1 MKKSELQKLVKEAI
15 EEVKQENL
23 QPEGKIS
30 RILGG
35 AALLAALLMGNA
47 KLNNKIYD
55 QSPKLKVLVQK
66 LEKAKAD
73 KDQEKIMIA
82 MQKAND
88 EVVRNLKE
96 GQMCEEI
103 NKIPFKI
110 YHEYGLSEFIRH
122 RIGHG
127 MGFEGHEAPWLS
139 PGDKMS
145 LAKLILPNFIVSIF
159 SLSNRFLKFSISA
172 SNLIF
177 SSFSDSISFSK
188 IFSSS
193 FSFSLICPD

>member
-30 RILGG
+30 KILGG

-73 KDQEKIMIA
+73 GNEELVDKIEDQIKFQKI
-82 MQKAND
+82 
-88 EVVRNLKE
+88 
-96 GQMCEEI
+96 
-103 NKIPFKI
+103 
-110 YHEYGLSEFIRH
+110 
-122 RIGHG
+122 RI
-127 MGFEGHEAPWLS
+127 
-139 PGDKMS
+139 D
-145 LAKLILPNFIVSIF
+145 V
-159 SLSNRFLKFSISA
+159 NR
-172 SNLIF
+172 
-177 SSFSDSISFSK
+177 
-188 IFSSS
+188 
-193 FSFSLICPD
+193 

>member
-66 LEKAKAD
+66 LEKAK
-73 KDQEKIMIA
+73 
-82 MQKAND
+82 KAN
-88 EVVRNLKE
+88 NKE
-96 GQMCEEI
+96 LVDKIEKEI
-103 NKIPFKI
+103 KFQKI
-110 YHEYGLSEFIRH
+110 
-122 RIGHG
+122 RI
-127 MGFEGHEAPWLS
+127 
-139 PGDKMS
+139 D
-145 LAKLILPNFIVSIF
+145 V
-159 SLSNRFLKFSISA
+159 NR
-172 SNLIF
+172 
-177 SSFSDSISFSK
+177 
-188 IFSSS
+188 
-193 FSFSLICPD
+193 

>member
-23 QPEGKIS
+23 QQEGKLG

-73 KDQEKIMIA
+73 SNEELVDKIEDQIKFQKI
-82 MQKAND
+82 
-88 EVVRNLKE
+88 
-96 GQMCEEI
+96 
-103 NKIPFKI
+103 
-110 YHEYGLSEFIRH
+110 
-122 RIGHG
+122 RI
-127 MGFEGHEAPWLS
+127 
-139 PGDKMS
+139 D
-145 LAKLILPNFIVSIF
+145 V
-159 SLSNRFLKFSISA
+159 NR
-172 SNLIF
+172 
-177 SSFSDSISFSK
+177 
-188 IFSSS
+188 
-193 FSFSLICPD
+193 

>member
-73 KDQEKIMIA
+73 GNEELVDKIEDQIKFQKI
-82 MQKAND
+82 
-88 EVVRNLKE
+88 
-96 GQMCEEI
+96 
-103 NKIPFKI
+103 
-110 YHEYGLSEFIRH
+110 
-122 RIGHG
+122 RI
-127 MGFEGHEAPWLS
+127 
-139 PGDKMS
+139 D
-145 LAKLILPNFIVSIF
+145 V
-159 SLSNRFLKFSISA
+159 NR
-172 SNLIF
+172 
-177 SSFSDSISFSK
+177 
-188 IFSSS
+188 
-193 FSFSLICPD
+193 

>member
-23 QPEGKIS
+23 QQEGKLG

-73 KDQEKIMIA
+73 GNEEFVDKIEDQIKFQKI
-82 MQKAND
+82 
-88 EVVRNLKE
+88 
-96 GQMCEEI
+96 
-103 NKIPFKI
+103 
-110 YHEYGLSEFIRH
+110 
-122 RIGHG
+122 RI
-127 MGFEGHEAPWLS
+127 
-139 PGDKMS
+139 D
-145 LAKLILPNFIVSIF
+145 V
-159 SLSNRFLKFSISA
+159 NR
-172 SNLIF
+172 
-177 SSFSDSISFSK
+177 
-188 IFSSS
+188 
-193 FSFSLICPD
+193 

>member
-73 KDQEKIMIA
+73 NDKEKIKDIA
-82 MQKAND
+82 RK
-88 EVVRNLKE
+88 LKDR
-96 GQMCEEI
+96 
-103 NKIPFKI
+103 KIAVTQFK
-110 YHEYGLSEFIRH
+110 
-122 RIGHG
+122 
-127 MGFEGHEAPWLS
+127 
-139 PGDKMS
+139 
-145 LAKLILPNFIVSIF
+145 
-159 SLSNRFLKFSISA
+159 
-172 SNLIF
+172 
-177 SSFSDSISFSK
+177 
-188 IFSSS
+188 
-193 FSFSLICPD
+193 

>member
-35 AALLAALLMGNA
+35 AALLAALLIGNA

-73 KDQEKIMIA
+73 GNEELVDKIEDQIKFQKI
-82 MQKAND
+82 
-88 EVVRNLKE
+88 
-96 GQMCEEI
+96 
-103 NKIPFKI
+103 
-110 YHEYGLSEFIRH
+110 
-122 RIGHG
+122 RI
-127 MGFEGHEAPWLS
+127 
-139 PGDKMS
+139 D
-145 LAKLILPNFIVSIF
+145 V
-159 SLSNRFLKFSISA
+159 NR
-172 SNLIF
+172 
-177 SSFSDSISFSK
+177 
-188 IFSSS
+188 
-193 FSFSLICPD
+193 

>member
-30 RILGG
+30 RILCG

-73 KDQEKIMIA
+73 KDQEKIKDLEKQIKF
-82 MQKAND
+82 QK
-88 EVVRNLKE
+88 
-96 GQMCEEI
+96 
-103 NKIPFKI
+103 
-110 YHEYGLSEFIRH
+110 IR
-122 RIGHG
+122 I
-127 MGFEGHEAPWLS
+127 
-139 PGDKMS
+139 D
-145 LAKLILPNFIVSIF
+145 V
-159 SLSNRFLKFSISA
+159 NR
-172 SNLIF
+172 
-177 SSFSDSISFSK
+177 
-188 IFSSS
+188 
-193 FSFSLICPD
+193 

>member
-1 MKKSELQKLVKEAI
+1 MKKSELHKLVKEAI

-73 KDQEKIMIA
+73 GNEELVDKIEDQIKFQKI
-82 MQKAND
+82 
-88 EVVRNLKE
+88 
-96 GQMCEEI
+96 
-103 NKIPFKI
+103 
-110 YHEYGLSEFIRH
+110 
-122 RIGHG
+122 RI
-127 MGFEGHEAPWLS
+127 
-139 PGDKMS
+139 D
-145 LAKLILPNFIVSIF
+145 V
-159 SLSNRFLKFSISA
+159 NR
-172 SNLIF
+172 
-177 SSFSDSISFSK
+177 
-188 IFSSS
+188 
-193 FSFSLICPD
+193 